1 MTDSFTL
8 TPRGPFLLAA
18 STRFL
23 EGFAPAGAFHGDG
36 DGDGDRPLSL
46 AFAVEGDWRTAGV
59 RVTQDGD
66 TLRAEVFGDAD
77 LEAVKSQL
85 ARLLS
90 VDVDGTAFSEVA
102 RRDRVVATLQE
113 RYPGLR
119 PVGFW
124 SPYESACWAI
134 LSHRVRIV
142 QAAKLKARLAAEHGE
157 QVDVGGE
164 RIAAFPGPR
173 VLREI
178 TAADGVPERK
188 LAWLRDIADAAL
200 EGRLDGARL
209 RGMAPDDAL
218 AQLREL
224 RGIGPF
230 SAELILVRGAAHP
243 DMFPT
248 QEHRLHDEMAR
259 AYKLTDP
266 SLAQLSGIAENWRP
280 YRTWVALLLR
290 TRREDETHE
299 ITSGKGATPAARR
312 PPA

>member
-8 TPRGPFLLAA
+8 TPRGPFSLAA

-36 DGDGDRPLSL
+36 DGDGDRPLRL
-46 AFAVEGDWRTAGV
+46 AFAVEGDWRTAGA

-77 LEAVKSQL
+77 LEAVKCQL

-90 VDVDGTAFSEVA
+90 VDVDGTAFPEVA
-102 RRDRVVATLQE
+102 RRDRVVATLQN

-134 LSHRVRIV
+134 LSHRIRIV
-142 QAAKLKARLAAEHGE
+142 QAAKLKQRLAAEHGE
-157 QVDVGGE
+157 QIDVGGE

-173 VLREI
+173 VLRDLPPVARI
-178 TAADGVPERK
+178 PERK
-188 LAWLRDIADAAL
+188 LDWLHHVADAAL
-200 EGRLDGARL
+200 YGRLDGAHL
-209 RGMAPDDAL
+209 RSLSPDAAL

-224 RGIGPF
+224 PGIGPF
-230 SAELILVRGAAHP
+230 SAELILVRGASAP
-243 DMFPT
+243 DVFPT
-248 QEHRLHDEMAR
+248 QERRLHDEMTR
-259 AYKLTDP
+259 AYDLKEP
-266 SLAQLSGIAENWRP
+266 SVAQLGGIAENWRP
-280 YRTWVALLLR
+280 FRTWVALLLR
-290 TRREDETHE
+290 TRREDDTGE
-299 ITSGKGATPAARR
+299 IAG
-312 PPA
+312 